1 MSATIVRGACPH
13 DCPDTCSMRVTVE
26 AGRAVKVSGDPDH
39 ETTRGFLCAKVNR
52 YLDRTYSPD
61 RILHPMIRVGAKGE
75 GRFERTDWDTA
86 LDVIAGRLTEV
97 AARGAER
104 VLPYS
109 YSGTL
114 GLVQNGS
121 MDHRFF
127 HRLGASQLD
136 RTICSTC
143 GSAALDQTLGRRLG
157 PDPVDVVGAKTIL
170 LWGTN
175 TLTSNVHLW
184 PFIREAQ
191 ANGAHV
197 VAIDPVRTRTADRA
211 DAWLAVH
218 PGTDAA
224 LALGLMHVW
233 FRDGLADEAY
243 LERATVGR
251 ERLEREVLA
260 SWPVE
265 RASAISGIA
274 AAEIEALAARLAADR
289 RVTIRLNYGL
299 QRHAGGGAAVR
310 AIVALASVLG
320 SWRHA
325 GCGAL
330 LSTSAAFPKDRDRLG
345 RPDLMPAAT
354 PRTLNMSRLG
364 EALDPE
370 VTNDP
375 PVEAVFVYASNPAAV
390 APDQSAVVRGLARED
405 LFCVV
410 HELFMTDTARYADV
424 LLPATTQ
431 LEQWDIHTSYGHY
444 YVTANRP
451 SIAPLGESVSNAEL
465 FRRLANRMG
474 FTEACFEDDD
484 RALMEQA
491 FRWDDPWMEGITVQR
506 LLEEGPLRLNLPR
519 PFLPFAEPERP
530 VDIAP
535 EGLPLYVPPVEIGSA
550 DFAPPRFPLALVSPP
565 AHHFLNST
573 FVNLG
578 FARRDEPEP
587 RLQMNPRDAE
597 ARGLETGQRVRVA
610 NDRGAFEAKLEVTDA
625 VRPRVVC
632 APSIWWSSLTAG
644 GHNANAVTSQ
654 RLTDVGRGATFYDCA
669 VEVGSA
675 VRR

>member
-1 MSATIVRGACPH
+1 
-13 DCPDTCSMRVTVE
+13 MRVTVE
-26 AGRAVKVSGDPDH
+26 NGRATKVSGDPDH

-61 RILHPMIRVGAKGE
+61 RLLHPMVRVGAKGE
-75 GRFERTDWDTA
+75 GKFERTDWDTA
-86 LDVIAGRLTEV
+86 LGLVAERLREV
-97 AARGAER
+97 AARGPER
-104 VLPYS
+104 ILPYS

-143 GSAALDQTLGRRLG
+143 GSEALDRVLGQRVG
-157 PDPVDVVGAKTIL
+157 PDPVDVGRAETVL

-184 PFIREAQ
+184 PVLRDAQ
-191 ANGAHV
+191 ARGARL
-197 VAIDPVRTRTADRA
+197 VAIDPVRTRTAERA
-211 DAWLAVH
+211 DQWLAVH

-224 LALGLMHVW
+224 LALGLIHAL
-233 FRDGLADEAY
+233 FRDGRVDEAY
-243 LERATVGR
+243 LQRAAVGR
-251 ERLEREVLA
+251 DRLEREA
-260 SWPVE
+260 RERWSVE
-265 RASAISGIA
+265 RASAVCGVSA
-274 AAEIEALAARLAADR
+274 ADIEALAARLAADP
-289 RVTIRLNYGL
+289 RVCIRLNYGL

-310 AIVALASVLG
+310 AIVALATVLG
-320 SWRHA
+320 AWQHP

-330 LSTSAAFPKDRDRLG
+330 LSTSGAFPKDGDRLA
-345 RPDLMPAAT
+345 RPDLMPAPR
-354 PRTLNMSRLG
+354 PRTVNMSQLG
-364 EALDPE
+364 AALDPT
-370 VTNDP
+370 VTSDP
-375 PVEAVFVYASNPAAV
+375 PVDALFVYASNPAAV
-390 APDQSAVVRGLARED
+390 APDQNRVRAGLARED

-451 SIAPLGESVSNAEL
+451 SIEPLGEAVSNAEL
-465 FRRLANRMG
+465 FRRLAGRMG
-474 FTEACFEDDD
+474 FTEDCFADDD
-484 RALMEQA
+484 RAIMDQA
-491 FRWDDPWMEGITVQR
+491 FRWDDPRMAGITVER
-506 LLEEGPLRLNLPR
+506 LLDEGPLRLNLPR
-519 PFLPFAEPERP
+519 PFTPFADPRRP
-530 VDIAP
+530 IDLAP
-535 EGLPLYVPPVEIGSA
+535 AELPLYVPPVEIGTA
-550 DFAPPRFPLALVSPP
+550 EEAPARYPLALVSPP

-573 FVNLG
+573 FVNLR

-587 RLQMNPRDAE
+587 RLQMNPADADL
-597 ARGLETGQRVRVA
+597 RRLSSGRRVRVF
-610 NDRGAFEAKLEVTDA
+610 NDRGAFVARLEVTEA

-632 APSIWWSSLTAG
+632 APSIWWTSLTEDDR
-644 GHNANAVTSQ
+644 NANAVTSQ

-669 VEVGSA
+669 VDVAASEA
-675 VRR
+675 EA

>member
-1 MSATIVRGACPH
+1 
-13 DCPDTCSMRVTVE
+13 MRVTVE
-26 AGRAVKVSGDPDH
+26 DGRAVKVAGDPDH

-61 RILHPMIRVGAKGE
+61 RVLHPMVRVGPKGE
-75 GRFERTDWDTA
+75 GRFERTDWDSA
-86 LDVIAGRLTEV
+86 LDLVSRRLGEI

-143 GSAALDQTLGRRLG
+143 GSEALDRTLGRRLG
-157 PDPVDVVGAKTIL
+157 PDPVDLGRANTVL

-175 TLTSNVHLW
+175 TLTSNVHQW
-184 PFIREAQ
+184 PVLRDAQ
-191 ANGAHV
+191 ANGTRL
-197 VAIDPVRTRTADRA
+197 VAIDPVRTRTAERA
-211 DAWLAVH
+211 DQWLPIH

-224 LALGLMHVW
+224 LALGLMHVL
-233 FRDGLADEAY
+233 FRDGLVDEEYVA
-243 LERATVGR
+243 RATVGR
-251 ERLEREVLA
+251 DRLEREVRNA
-260 SWPVE
+260 WPVR
-265 RASAISGIA
+265 RASAITGLA
-274 AAEIEALAARLAADR
+274 AADIEALAARLAGDR
-289 RVTIRLNYGL
+289 RVAIRLNYGL

-320 SWRHA
+320 AWRHP

-330 LSTSAAFPKDRDRLG
+330 LSTSGAFPRDGASLG
-345 RPDLMPAAT
+345 RSDLMPAAT
-354 PRTLNMSRLG
+354 PRTINMSRLG
-364 EALDPE
+364 EALDPD
-370 VTNDP
+370 VTADP
-375 PVEAVFVYASNPAAV
+375 PVEALFVYASNPAAV
-390 APDQSAVVRGLARED
+390 APDQNAVLRGLARED

-410 HELFMTDTARYADV
+410 HELFVTDTARYADV

-444 YVTANRP
+444 YITANRP
-451 SIAPLGESVSNAEL
+451 SIAPLGEAVSNAEL
-465 FRRLANRMG
+465 FRRLARRMG
-474 FTEACFEDDD
+474 FTEPCFEDDD
-484 RALMEQA
+484 RALMDQA
-491 FRWDDPWMEGITVQR
+491 FRWDDPRMHGITVER
-506 LLEEGPLRLNLPR
+506 LLEEGPLRLSLPR
-519 PFLPFAEPERP
+519 PFLPFADPERP
-530 VDIAP
+530 IDLAP
-535 EGLPLYVPPVEIGSA
+535 EELPLWVPPVEIGEA
-550 DFAPPRFPLALVSPP
+550 DAAPEHYPLALLSPP

-573 FVNLG
+573 FVNLT

-587 RLQMNPRDAE
+587 RLQMHPTDA
-597 ARGLETGQRVRVA
+597 ASRGLSSGDRVHVH
-610 NDRGAFEAKLEVTDA
+610 NDRGHFTARLDVTDA

-632 APSIWWSSLTAG
+632 APSIWWTSLADG
-644 GHNANAVTSQ
+644 DRNANAVTSQ

-669 VEVGSA
+669 VEVRPA
-675 VRR
+675 K